1 MADTL
6 QFDLVSPERKLAS
19 VAATS
24 VQIPGIGGDLTAL
37 PNHAPFLTTLRP
49 GVVRV
54 VTPGETTEYVVTG
67 GFAEVS
73 PTAASILAEQAVLR
87 PEADAT
93 LFTPPLDPAKVYAG
107 FNVSP
112 DSDATI
118 VNSTRVLSLPAPK
131 NVTFGCIVSITDTE
145 PLEVAQPLTVAVQQ
159 ISGNAAGSSTPL
171 PVSRAQ
177 ARAAAAATR

>member
-24 VQIPGIGGDLTAL
+24 VQIPGIGGDFTAM

-54 VTPGETTEYVVTG
+54 VTPGETIEYVVTG

-73 PTAASILAEQAVLR
+73 PTATTILAEQALLR
-87 PEADAT
+87 PEADAAMVHDLLT
-93 LFTPPLDPAKVYAG
+93 TAEKDLA
-107 FNVSP
+107 
-112 DSDATI
+112 DAPEDL
-118 VNSTRVLSLPAPK
+118 RM
-131 NVTFGCIVSITDTE
+131 
-145 PLEVAQPLTVAVQQ
+145 
-159 ISGNAAGSSTPL
+159 AAGQRVRDVMALRSQL
-171 PVSRAQ
+171 AL
-177 ARAAAAATR
+177 